1 MRWSAGDRGNIEDMR
16 GRSGRGGGGMIPLG
30 IGGFIVVALLSMFT
44 GVNFFDMLGGGSP
57 APDSTSVGTTGTEVA
72 VTASPTEERMVDMV
86 DAVARDAQNTWT
98 QKLGDRYQATK
109 VVLFRD
115 AIQSACGYAGSA
127 TGPFYCPGDRK
138 VYLDL
143 EFFDELQRRFG
154 ASGDFAQAYVLAHEI
169 GHHVQT
175 ITGTEG
181 QMRQMQRANP
191 GNANALSV
199 RLELQADCYAGV
211 WGHDAAKS
219 GRAAP
224 AASSSIR
231 ATSRKA
237 LRAAAA
243 IGDDRLQKLGS
254 GRVKPEKFTHGSSEQ
269 RMTWFKRGFDTAI
282 HALRHF
288 RAANHCDATRWRDG
302 ANVSIDPRER
312 APRLQRNS
320 TTAIRSP
327 SSPTVSQ

>member
-1 MRWSAGDRGNIEDMR
+1 MRWSAGDRGNIQDMR
-16 GRSGRGGGGMIPLG
+16 GRSGRGGGMVPLG

-57 APDSTSVGTTGTEVA
+57 APDSTSVGTTGTGGGA
-72 VTASPTEERMVDMV
+72 GVTASPAEERMVDMV

-98 QKLGDRYQATK
+98 EKLGGRYEPTK

-115 AIQSACGYAGSA
+115 AIQSACGYAGAA

-143 EFFDELQRRFG
+143 GFFDDLQRRFG

-181 QMRQMQRANP
+181 QMRQMQRSDP
-191 GNANALSV
+191 GSANAMSV

-219 GRAAP
+219 GRAAAGAVELDP
-224 AASSSIR
+224 GDLEE
-231 ATSRKA
+231 A

-254 GRVKPEKFTHGSSEQ
+254 GRVMPEKFTHGSSEQ
-269 RMTWFKRGFDTAI
+269 RMTWFKRGFDS
-282 HALRHF
+282 
-288 RAANHCDATRWRDG
+288 G
-302 ANVSIDPRER
+302 DPRVCDTFR
-312 APRLQRNS
+312 
-320 TTAIRSP
+320 
-327 SSPTVSQ
+327 